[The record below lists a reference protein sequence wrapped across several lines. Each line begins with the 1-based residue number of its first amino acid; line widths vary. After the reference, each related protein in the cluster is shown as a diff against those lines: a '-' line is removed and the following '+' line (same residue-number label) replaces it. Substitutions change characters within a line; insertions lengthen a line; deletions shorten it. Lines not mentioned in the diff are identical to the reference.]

1 MNKALNFAPA
11 GATHWC
17 APYYY
22 QIKDGVVFKHEGGAW
37 CLSLHDVKTLTS
49 EPDCQKVK

>member
-22 QIKDGVVFKHEGGAW
+22 RVEAGVVFKYEGGAW
-37 CLSLHDVKTLTS
+37 CPSLFDVKTLTS
-49 EPDCQKVK
+49 EPDCEKVK